1 MLPGKNP
8 ESSDGTTAIDSAMES
23 EIQSSMNKL
32 EVSTDNFDQEE
43 DVADERRL
51 KQEADGNHE

>member
-1 MLPGKNP
+1 
-8 ESSDGTTAIDSAMES
+8 MES